1 MMIMFYKK
9 YIFIKTYILL
19 ATTSYFYSCIG
30 IEVKMSWKICDW
42 KDANYIDKNKYRKK
56 EIKKK

>member
-9 YIFIKTYILL
+9 YIFINTYIFL

-42 KDANYIDKNKYRKK
+42 KGANYIDKNKYRKK
-56 EIKKK
+56 